1 MKILVCRVAWMPRY
15 QSRYEKGKGGGSY
28 VTEKTEPHEALNFLP
43 VGGTYYGFVENGGK
57 KITLERLGGRAADKT
72 IGGVSIVFCAE
83 RPKSR
88 EFLVTGWYSG
98 ATVHRCPV
106 KRPEDP
112 LQRDAYFT
120 ATDATLIGDTERCFR
135 IPRARDWPRSG
146 FGGIGQSQI
155 WYGLNDERAST
166 FRKSL
171 IDYMAT
177 RTLRQTSEEAVVE
190 SRKRRISER
199 LEREGAHRHFIRT
212 KGYQCE
218 ACKRSIEEDEQD
230 VWGSSFE
237 LHHLTPFS
245 ELAED
250 ESQEVRIED
259 FAVLCASCHRAIHRT
274 DYVSDVEGFATTY
287 VRS

>member
-1 MKILVCRVAWMPRY
+1 MVILVCRVAWMPGY
-15 QSRYEKGKGGGSY
+15 QSGDEKAEGGGSY
-28 VTEKTEPHEALNFLP
+28 VDEGNEPHEALNFLP
-43 VGGTYYGFVENGGK
+43 VGDTYYGFVENRGAQ
-57 KITLERLGGRAADKT
+57 INIERLGGSPADET
-72 IGGVSIVFCAE
+72 IGGVSNVFCAE
-83 RPKSR
+83 DPASG

-98 ATVHRCPV
+98 ATVHRNPV

-120 ATDATLIGDTERCFR
+120 ATDATLIGETERCFR
-135 IPRARDWPRSG
+135 IPRARDQPRSA
-146 FGGIGQSQI
+146 FGGIGQRHI
-155 WYGLNDERAST
+155 WYGLNEKLATT

-171 IDYMAT
+171 IEYMAS
-177 RTLRQTSEEAVVE
+177 RASRQTTRQAVVE

-199 LEREGAHRHFIRT
+199 LERIGTHRHFIRK

-218 ACKRSIEEDEQD
+218 ACERSIEEDEQE

-245 ELAED
+245 KLAVD
-250 ESQEVRIED
+250 VSRVVRIED

-274 DYVSDVEGFATTY
+274 AYVSDVERFTKTY
-287 VRS
+287 VHS